1 MQTVDLTP
9 EQEAELVA
17 IYQYTDKADITD
29 SEIALARE
37 MFNSP
42 EKLVLLRKM
51 LGIITMEERG
61 IGYEGPN
68 SSIAADDFEKL
79 GIETAIQK
87 NVEARIKRGILTM
100 YNLIKGTLKQ
110 EAKAEMEAKNVE
122 KLDSEEYQEGK
133 AEVDAATNRPGG
145 VNL

>member
-1 MQTVDLTP
+1 MKTIDLTP
-9 EQEAELVA
+9 EQEAELAA

-29 SEIALARE
+29 AEIALAKE
-37 MFNSP
+37 MFDSP

-68 SSIAADDFEKL
+68 ATIAAEDFEKL

-100 YNLIKGTLKQ
+100 YNLIKGTMKE
-110 EAKAEMEAKNVE
+110 EAKAEMEAKNAE
-122 KLDSEEYQEGK
+122 KIDSEEYQEEK
-133 AEVDAATNRPGG
+133 AEIDAAAARPGG
-145 VNL
+145 INL